1 MNVPAACIA
10 AGLGAAFFAAELTFY
25 FQPDWINLNYVTGL
39 IVSPQH
45 TKARAAV
52 ARLLINPDSAEFGS
66 LRSVEVEKA
75 KYVCGAVKAKDRAGY
90 YAAYREFVYTVA
102 LDQARIDDDG
112 WIAQK
117 HGAFRRCPA
126 VPEEKLKSPD
136 AVTMAQVIEK
146 AVPSSAM
153 SAIGSRMSSGG
164 GGGSGGSL
172 EQQVGHM
179 ADKMTGGPMSASPS
193 GSGGFPGS
201 GSAGISG
208 SGASSGSADAPTA
221 NSIFMAT
228 LGNERE
234 WRGDRPPAAWPAFPS
249 GHPLA
254 KSAQKRSTGL
264 AFALAKDVEER
275 WEQTRSGNAKERP
288 SPDEIQDACRALLTI
303 DPKDNE
309 FPKAW
314 ATFVRLRKI
323 EREASS

>member
-10 AGLGAAFFAAELTFY
+10 AALGAAFFAAEYAFY

-75 KYVCGAVKAKDRAGY
+75 KFVCGAVKAKDRAGY
-90 YAAYREFVYTVA
+90 YGAYREFVYTVA
-102 LDQARIDDDG
+102 FDQARIDDDG

-117 HGAFRRCPA
+117 HGAFRPCPA
-126 VPEEKLKSPD
+126 MPEDKLKSPD
-136 AVTMAQVIEK
+136 AVTMAQVMEK

-153 SAIGSRMSSGG
+153 SAIGSRMAAQGG
-164 GGGSGGSL
+164 GAPGGSL
-172 EQQVGHM
+172 EQQVGRM
-179 ADKMTGGPMSASPS
+179 ADKMTGGPLTATPS
-193 GSGGFPGS
+193 GSGGLSGS
-201 GSAGISG
+201 GSAGPSG
-208 SGASSGSADAPTA
+208 TRASSGSAGAPTA
-221 NSIFMAT
+221 NSIFTAT

-234 WRGDRPPAAWPAFPS
+234 WRGDRPPAAWLAFPS

-254 KSAQKRSTGL
+254 KPTTRRSTGL
-264 AFALAKDVEER
+264 AFALARDVEER
-275 WEQTRSGNAKERP
+275 WGSGNAKERP